1 MGGEQGIDPRRI
13 SDLTVVEF
21 TQIVRAAIAQSL
33 AELLGDSDEGLALR
47 DDFER
52 ALQRSHDGVT
62 AGEPTRSLADV
73 DREFALSE

>member
-1 MGGEQGIDPRRI
+1 MGGEQRIDPRI

-21 TQIVRAAIAQSL
+21 KQLVREAIAQSL

-52 ALQRSHDGVT
+52 ALERSLEGVN

-73 DREFALSE
+73 ARGSR